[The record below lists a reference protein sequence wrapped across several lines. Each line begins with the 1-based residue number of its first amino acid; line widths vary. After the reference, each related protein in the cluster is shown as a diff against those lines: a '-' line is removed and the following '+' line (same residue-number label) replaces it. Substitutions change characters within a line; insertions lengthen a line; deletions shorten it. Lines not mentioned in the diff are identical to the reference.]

1 MFENIDNHTKYFDDL
16 QEEFNKLISVL
27 KSAMLKYMGR

>member
-16 QEEFNKLISVL
+16 QEQFQKLIGVL
-27 KSAMLKYMGR
+27 KTSLFKYVGR